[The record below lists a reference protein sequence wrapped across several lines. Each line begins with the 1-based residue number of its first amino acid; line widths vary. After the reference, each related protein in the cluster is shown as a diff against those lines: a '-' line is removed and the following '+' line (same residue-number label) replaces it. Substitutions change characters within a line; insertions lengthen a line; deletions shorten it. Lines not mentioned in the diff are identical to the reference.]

1 LSPCATPTRVTAV
14 SAELPWSPSL
24 QVRVV
29 GPGPALEAHGVA
41 LSVLTLLTRS
51 AARRYEAGGLA
62 LRARLAIPARRELR
76 RALARPD
83 DDFDACLVH
92 RRADLLPSLSLER
105 AAADGRRLVYDVDDA
120 IWLDARR
127 DTGAHLLAPLQ
138 GSARK
143 AAWLASRADH
153 VIAGNAVL
161 AEHLSRF
168 SRTVSVIP
176 SLVDTDRVP
185 VRQHA
190 DAGEL
195 VVGWIG
201 SRSTAPFLEGVRD
214 VLERVRATL
223 PAGRL
228 RLLTVGGAMDRL
240 PGIACEA
247 HPWSAR
253 AQANALARIDVGVMP
268 LPDTAWN
275 RGKCAYKALQC
286 MAAGIPVVA
295 DDVGVAGT
303 VVGDAGRVVRGQPAW
318 VEALVELLRDR
329 ALRERLGRRG
339 RARVERDFSLAR
351 WAPGLAAVLR
361 GDGSLTT
368 PGGAGTPPG

>member
-1 LSPCATPTRVTAV
+1 M
-14 SAELPWSPSL
+14 
-24 QVRVV
+24 
-29 GPGPALEAHGVA
+29 
-41 LSVLTLLTRS
+41 
-51 AARRYEAGGLA
+51 
-62 LRARLAIPARRELR
+62 
-76 RALARPD
+76 
-83 DDFDACLVH
+83 H

-105 AAADGRRLVYDVDDA
+105 AAAGGRRLVYDVDDA

-127 DTGAHLLAPLQ
+127 DSGAHPLAALK

-153 VIAGNAVL
+153 VIAGNALL

-168 SRTVSVIP
+168 SHAVSVIP
-176 SLVDTDRVP
+176 SLVDTESVP
-185 VRQHA
+185 VRRHA
-190 DAGEL
+190 DGAEL

-228 RLLTVGGAMDRL
+228 RLLTVGGAMDPI

-253 AQANALARIDVGVMP
+253 AQADALARIDVGVMP
-268 LPDTAWN
+268 LPDTVWN

-295 DDVGVAGT
+295 DDVGVAGA

-339 RARVERDFSLAR
+339 HERVERDFSLAR
-351 WAPGLAAVLR
+351 WAPVMAAVLR
-361 GDGSLTT
+361 GEGSLTT
-368 PGGAGTPPG
+368 PDGAGTPPG